1 MEEKEYG
8 FFDYFN
14 SFQQWLEEDS
24 PTDKAARL
32 YMRLFCMMN
41 RRGWQGRLGVD
52 TQMLMSMSN
61 TKSKV
66 TAYRARDELV
76 RAGLIEYK
84 PGKKGKASLY
94 HFLCTG
100 KGTKNDT
107 KTKYCIEKGT
117 GKGIEK
123 GTKNDTE
130 TEKEREKR
138 KKEAKK
144 EIKRE
149 KEISLKTKTQ
159 DKDAHPPKSP
169 QGDEASERDSDET
182 KKMFETFCERYPKT
196 SDKATVWN
204 TWQKL
209 NPDAALFEKI
219 LRAVERQANSDQW
232 REENGRFIPNP
243 AKWLNE
249 KRWEWGKIKPTN
261 GQTPQMKTEI
271 SKEAAEWLKDE
282 L

>member
-1 MEEKEYG
+1 MEEKEVG

-14 SFQQWLEEDS
+14 SFQQWLEEDN
-24 PTDKAARL
+24 PTDKAVVL
-32 YMRLFCMMN
+32 YMKLFCMMN
-41 RRGWQGRLGVD
+41 RRGWQGWAGVD
-52 TQMLMSMSN
+52 TQTLMSMSN

-107 KTKYCIEKGT
+107 ETKYCIEKGT

-149 KEISLKTKTQ
+149 KEIII
-159 DKDAHPPKSP
+159 PPNPP
-169 QGDEASERDSDET
+169 QGADDDDDDERREQEKR
-182 KKMFETFCERYPKT
+182 FETFWTRYPRKT
-196 SDKATVWN
+196 HMAEAMDAWN
-204 TWQKL
+204 QL
-209 NPDAALFEKI
+209 NPDAALFEQI
-219 LRAVERQANSDQW
+219 LQAVERGRSSKKWNEQD
-232 REENGRFIPNP
+232 GRFIPGP
-243 AKWLNE
+243 DRWLTE
-249 KRWEWGKIKPTN
+249 KRWYDEPTTGKGETTNANIGASVSSSDEEWHVTYDKYGSPV
-261 GQTPQMKTEI
+261 
-271 SKEAAEWLKDE
+271 L
-282 L
+282 